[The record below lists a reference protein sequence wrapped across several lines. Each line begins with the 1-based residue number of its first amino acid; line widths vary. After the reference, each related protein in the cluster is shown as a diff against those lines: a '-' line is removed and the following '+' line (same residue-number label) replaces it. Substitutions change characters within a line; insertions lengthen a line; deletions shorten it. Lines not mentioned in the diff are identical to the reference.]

1 MIEQTLWT
9 FCHSRYRLAIV
20 TAGTFVVGLVLVMP
34 LVDVYCAARREKVA
48 LLADVET
55 ASQAADSIKQLEA
68 RATEKNAQLKATVPR
83 TANERSLPELRSRLV
98 ELARETGCS
107 LRRLTVGTMMSRPWH
122 SGDDPVAKW
131 TPTSSKQRGEATAY
145 DLQWWPVSVSV
156 SGSQESLRSMLTR
169 MERDNKLMH
178 TKALEMRPASAGRK
192 TLALDM
198 ELWYFNLVSSG
209 E

>member
-1 MIEQTLWT
+1 
-9 FCHSRYRLAIV
+9 
-20 TAGTFVVGLVLVMP
+20 
-34 LVDVYCAARREKVA
+34 
-48 LLADVET
+48 
-55 ASQAADSIKQLEA
+55 
-68 RATEKNAQLKATVPR
+68 
-83 TANERSLPELRSRLV
+83 
-98 ELARETGCS
+98 
-107 LRRLTVGTMMSRPWH
+107 
-122 SGDDPVAKW
+122 
-131 TPTSSKQRGEATAY
+131 
-145 DLQWWPVSVSV
+145 LQWWPVSVSV